1 MIHYSLAMMNA
12 GLKLNFH
19 RKKVIPLSSKIIV
32 KKRFK
37 EGPDLL
43 SKYSDIMK
51 KQEKAAILEKIPKD
65 EEKLL

>member
-1 MIHYSLAMMNA
+1 MIHFTLALMNA
-12 GLKLNFH
+12 DMKLNFH
-19 RKKVIPLSSKIIV
+19 RKKVILLSRKIIV

-51 KQEKAAILEKIPKD
+51 KQEKAGILEKIPKD

>member
-1 MIHYSLAMMNA
+1 MIHFSLALMNA
-12 GLKLNFH
+12 DMKLNFH
-19 RKKVIPLSSKIIV
+19 RKKVILLSRKIIV

-37 EGPDLL
+37 ESPDLL

-51 KQEKAAILEKIPKD
+51 KQEKAGILEKIPKD

>member
-1 MIHYSLAMMNA
+1 MIHFTLALMNA
-12 GLKLNFH
+12 DMKRNFH
-19 RKKVIPLSSKIIV
+19 RKKVILLSRKIIV

-51 KQEKAAILEKIPKD
+51 KQEKAGILEKIPKD